1 MGSFITSSILSYV
14 FILSSYPTSIFVSFQ
29 GLIRAP
35 TQGATKRR
43 RAKHESIN
51 VSIHAPTQG
60 ATNIF
65 SCLVVSFQF
74 QSTLPRRERQ
84 QFQPK
89 ISSDLQQ
96 KSTNYHFKYL
106 IFPFFHPLF
115 VYTTRHLCTFK
126 SANPPAFLCV
136 LLIRTLILSQNQRV
150 ISCNSAID
158 THMFH
163 FCLILI
169 S

>member
-1 MGSFITSSILSYV
+1 M
-14 FILSSYPTSIFVSFQ
+14 
-29 GLIRAP
+29 
-35 TQGATKRR
+35 
-43 RAKHESIN
+43 
-51 VSIHAPTQG
+51 VSIHAPTKG
-60 ATNIF
+60 ATSLIWIDWIIPI
-65 SCLVVSFQF
+65 VSIHAPTKGATSTALPHLLYRKLFQSTLPRRERLLYPHHSPHLLPF

-136 LLIRTLILSQNQRV
+136 LLIRTLILSQNQCV
-150 ISCNSAID
+150 IYCNSAID

-163 FCLILI
+163 FCLIFI